1 MKNPNIFSD
10 SGDEFDGLGEV
21 PVEKIVINAERLR
34 KKGWFSLIQIACV
47 RILRFIEISRNKTRK
62 KSNLLQDNN
71 IVAQMRTVS
80 QQCTLE
86 YSSENPLSDSI
97 LDKGELM
104 SPLSPTKPPPSMKHI
119 QKLMNEESSSN
130 TPMETSGT
138 TETTAH
144 LSTR

>member
-1 MKNPNIFSD
+1 
-10 SGDEFDGLGEV
+10 
-21 PVEKIVINAERLR
+21 
-34 KKGWFSLIQIACV
+34 
-47 RILRFIEISRNKTRK
+47 
-62 KSNLLQDNN
+62 
-71 IVAQMRTVS
+71 MRTVS

-104 SPLSPTKPPPSMKHI
+104 SPLSPTKPPAMKHI

-130 TPMETSGT
+130 TPMETSGA
-138 TETTAH
+138 TETIAH

>member
-1 MKNPNIFSD
+1 
-10 SGDEFDGLGEV
+10 
-21 PVEKIVINAERLR
+21 
-34 KKGWFSLIQIACV
+34 
-47 RILRFIEISRNKTRK
+47 
-62 KSNLLQDNN
+62 
-71 IVAQMRTVS
+71 MRTVS

-104 SPLSPTKPPPSMKHI
+104 SPLSPTKSPPTMKHV
-119 QKLMNEESSSN
+119 QKLMNEESSN